1 MSAPFFEA
9 DSISVQFG
17 GLKAVDGVSFTV
29 AKGEVFTIIGPNGAG
44 KTTVFNIISRIYN
57 ATAGRVLLEGQEIGT
72 VPPHRIAGL
81 GIARTFQNIELFEHA
96 TVLQNLLIG
105 AHVHRTTN
113 PLAEALFLP
122 SVKRAEVALR
132 EKVEEV
138 IDFLD
143 LAVHRDSMVAGLPY
157 GARKVVE
164 LGRALCTRPKLL
176 LLDEPS
182 SGLNVEETED
192 MAFWIEDITR
202 DLGITVLMVEH
213 DMTLV
218 SRVSDRVLAM
228 NQGKVLALGKPAE
241 VQHHPAVVEAY
252 IGTPAGVGMAPLEVA
267 S

>member
-1 MSAPFFEA
+1 MSSPFFQA
-9 DSISVQFG
+9 DAISVQFG
-17 GLKAVDGVSFTV
+17 GLKAVDGVSFIV
-29 AKGEVFTIIGPNGAG
+29 DKGEVFTIIGPNGAG

-57 ATAGRVLLEGQEIGT
+57 PTAGRVLLEGEEIT
-72 VPPHRIAGL
+72 RLPAHRVAGL

-138 IDFLD
+138 IDLLD
-143 LAVHRDSMVAGLPY
+143 LAVHRDATVAGLPY

-192 MAFWIEDITR
+192 MAFWIEDISR
-202 DLGITVLMVEH
+202 DLGITVIMVEH

-218 SRVSDRVLAM
+218 SRVSDRVMAM
-228 NQGKVLALGKPAE
+228 NQGRVLAMGSAAD
-241 VQHHPAVVEAY
+241 VQRHPAVVEAY
-252 IGTPAGVGMAPLEVA
+252 IGTPAAAADTVERAA